1 MSLDALT
8 EAVVEELNAGIWPTV
23 DFNAVYD
30 LLPTFKRETMGTEMF
45 CRVVPSAAATA
56 GRLNRN
62 RSRFDLTVDIGFA
75 KVLEADTIDVL
86 RPLVQFVES
95 VQTWF
100 DENQTA
106 LVNCA
111 YDRSEFSPLYVPQL
125 LRDEAIFCSVLA
137 VTYRKT

>member
-1 MSLDALT
+1 MSLDTLT
-8 EAVVEELNAGIWPTV
+8 DAVVDALNDGVWPTV
-23 DFNAVYD
+23 DFTAVYD

-56 GRLNRN
+56 GRLNRR

-86 RPLVQFVES
+86 RPLLQFVES

-100 DENQTA
+100 DEQQTDLA
-106 LVNCA
+106 GCA
-111 YDRSEFSPLYVPQL
+111 YDRSEFTPLYVPQL
-125 LRDEAIFCSVLA
+125 LRDEGIFCSVLA